1 VNATID
7 PALAGDPVAQQRL
20 LPDFLRAAPARIPL
34 EQVLSL
40 AVAETSRATS
50 PLEPEARRA
59 AGGPRGGLLASV

>member
-1 VNATID
+1 
-7 PALAGDPVAQQRL
+7 
-20 LPDFLRAAPARIPL
+20 
-34 EQVLSL
+34 L